1 LLTQKGNPGLCPF
14 ARTRRA
20 IGEDLLPSPQYIQET
35 IVTLSRSA
43 GRATLIALFLVVAC
57 SPAVVYAQDQRVRV
71 SFEPAVATVTGDAE
85 LALGGSVGYRFS
97 DHFWFDGDVTWI
109 NAAAG
114 GFRHGDFR
122 FNGNDANLIGI
133 ANLVRNRL
141 PLFGRGD
148 FPTLPTLP
156 ILPNVQLNASTD
168 GSTFVGTMGV
178 RYELTPQTM
187 RFRPYVAGGL
197 GIDHTDQ
204 RFTLSATPLTPAID
218 QSTSHVGMAFR
229 GGGGASI
236 RVAGQFWADVDASYF
251 HLSRD
256 RDVMRLGG
264 GVSFRF

>member
-1 LLTQKGNPGLCPF
+1 MVTLHGS
-14 ARTRRA
+14 ARRA
-20 IGEDLLPSPQYIQET
+20 
-35 IVTLSRSA
+35 A
-43 GRATLIALFLVVAC
+43 LIALFFVIAC
-57 SPAVVYAQDQRVRV
+57 SPAVVRAQDQRFRV
-71 SFEPAVATVTGDAE
+71 SFEPAVATVSGDAE

-109 NAAAG
+109 DAAAG

-122 FNGNDANLIGI
+122 FNGFDANAIGI
-133 ANLVRNRL
+133 ANLVESRL
-141 PLFGRGD
+141 PLFGRGQ
-148 FPTLPTLP
+148 FPVLPILP
-156 ILPNVQLNASTD
+156 ILPNVQLSASTD
-168 GSTFVGTMGV
+168 GSTLVGTMGV
-178 RYELTPQTM
+178 RYELMPQTA

-204 RFTLSATPLTPAID
+204 RFTLSATSLTPAID
-218 QSTSHVGMAFR
+218 QSTSHAGMAIR

-236 RVAGQFWADVDASYF
+236 RLAGQLWADVDASYF

>member
-1 LLTQKGNPGLCPF
+1 MVTLHGF
-14 ARTRRA
+14 ARA
-20 IGEDLLPSPQYIQET
+20 
-35 IVTLSRSA
+35 A
-43 GRATLIALFLVVAC
+43 LIAFFFVIVC
-57 SPAVVYAQDQRVRV
+57 SPAVVRAQDQRFRV
-71 SFEPAVATVTGDAE
+71 SFEPAVATVSGDAA

-109 NAAAG
+109 DAAAG

-122 FNGNDANLIGI
+122 FNGFDANAIGF
-133 ANLVRNRL
+133 ANLVESRL
-141 PLFGRGD
+141 PMFGRGR
-148 FPTLPTLP
+148 FPVLPILP

-178 RYELTPQTM
+178 RYELTPQTA

-204 RFTLSATPLTPAID
+204 RFTLSATALSPAID
-218 QSTSHVGMAFR
+218 QSTSHVGIAFR

-236 RVAGQFWADVDASYF
+236 RLAGQLWADVDASYF

-264 GVSFRF
+264 SVSFRF